1 MNKGRFLLVI
11 QKNILN
17 LFLSYRKSWIL
28 HYFSSKTRIKGKL
41 RQLVVYWD
49 RVGVNKTISKIISN
63 LQINIQIFAEQE
75 IMELVNTGR
84 VKEVQN
90 VPYIV
95 NTLCS

>member
-1 MNKGRFLLVI
+1 M
-11 QKNILN
+11 
-17 LFLSYRKSWIL
+17 
-28 HYFSSKTRIKGKL
+28 
-41 RQLVVYWD
+41 VVYWD